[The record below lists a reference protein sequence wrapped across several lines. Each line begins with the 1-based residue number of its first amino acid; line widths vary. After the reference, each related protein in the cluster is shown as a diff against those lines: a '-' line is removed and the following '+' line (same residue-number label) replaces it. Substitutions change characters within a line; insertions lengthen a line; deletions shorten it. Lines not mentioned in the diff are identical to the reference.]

1 MKYSIGDKVEVIVK
15 DKTYT
20 GVVMPTPELAEKNIL
35 ILKLDNGYNIGV
47 AFKGSILEK
56 SKHREPKA
64 IEEEE
69 EFELGKVKKSLLKIK
84 FNPRNPPISMLSV
97 GGTIHKG
104 YKDSETLKDI
114 RRQEEEQLEK
124 MQQQKAIEQAKLYDN
139 IKKYAPIIAIGG
151 AGLIGSILVLK

>member
-1 MKYSIGDKVEVIVK
+1 MRYIDKRENLGIVSLIIA
-15 DKTYT
+15 
-20 GVVMPTPELAEKNIL
+20 GVGA
-35 ILKLDNGYNIGV
+35 
-47 AFKGSILEK
+47 A
-56 SKHREPKA
+56 
-64 IEEEE
+64 
-69 EFELGKVKKSLLKIK
+69 
-84 FNPRNPPISMLSV
+84 LSV